1 MEIARRVLKN
11 TVVMLLGDGINNLL
25 NFVVLV
31 YLARYLGKSEFGT
44 YSFVL
49 AYMFI
54 FSFFSLLGIN
64 KIVVREISKDKIME
78 KKIIGNALTLRA
90 LLSIFAIIISL
101 VTINLLNYPFNT
113 KILIYIAS
121 ITLLFSSLGATYSSI
136 FQAHL
141 KMEYS
146 ALANFIERVTL
157 AILIL
162 LIIFF
167 KGTLI
172 HIMIALVVSS
182 LSNLLMTFIFSKNFV
197 NPKFEFDF
205 SYSKKILKPSIPVGI
220 TVIFRSIYYRID
232 VIMLSLMKTEVDV
245 GYYAAAYT
253 LIGPLN
259 MIPTAFMTS
268 IFPLMSKSFK
278 NSKKSLIVLYE
289 RSFRYMLMIGLPIA
303 VITTLYSI
311 EIIYFIYGKAFLES
325 AYALSILVWSIL
337 FLFMNIVFGNVIISM
352 NQQKITAYT
361 AGIMAIVNII
371 LNYILIPQY
380 SYVGASLATVFTEA
394 LGAVIYFFYIYT
406 TLVKN
411 LFRSTILKLIS
422 INLLLYIFLSL
433 FSSLPLYFLIFLSA
447 IFYFFLIIITN
458 ILTKEELEIIKSVIK
473 SICLGVFR

>member
-1 MEIARRVLKN
+1 
-11 TVVMLLGDGINNLL
+11 
-25 NFVVLV
+25 
-31 YLARYLGKSEFGT
+31 
-44 YSFVL
+44 
-49 AYMFI
+49 
-54 FSFFSLLGIN
+54 
-64 KIVVREISKDKIME
+64 
-78 KKIIGNALTLRA
+78 
-90 LLSIFAIIISL
+90 
-101 VTINLLNYPFNT
+101 
-113 KILIYIAS
+113 
-121 ITLLFSSLGATYSSI
+121 
-136 FQAHL
+136 
-141 KMEYS
+141 
-146 ALANFIERVTL
+146 
-157 AILIL
+157 
-162 LIIFF
+162 
-167 KGTLI
+167 
-172 HIMIALVVSS
+172 
-182 LSNLLMTFIFSKNFV
+182 
-197 NPKFEFDF
+197 
-205 SYSKKILKPSIPVGI
+205 
-220 TVIFRSIYYRID
+220 
-232 VIMLSLMKTEVDV
+232 
-245 GYYAAAYT
+245 
-253 LIGPLN
+253 
-259 MIPTAFMTS
+259 
-268 IFPLMSKSFK
+268 
-278 NSKKSLIVLYE
+278 
-289 RSFRYMLMIGLPIA
+289 MLMISLPIA
-303 VITTLYSI
+303 IITTLYSI